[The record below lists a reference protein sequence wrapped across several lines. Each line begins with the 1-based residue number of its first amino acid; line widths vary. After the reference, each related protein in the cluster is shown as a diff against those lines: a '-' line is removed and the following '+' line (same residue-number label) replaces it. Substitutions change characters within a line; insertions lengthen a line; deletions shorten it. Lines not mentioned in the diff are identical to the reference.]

1 MKEIQSIKIETS
13 SEYRITENIFLF
25 YLFIAFIGGLI
36 LNLMPC
42 VFPVLSIK
50 LMSVLENKNYSTR
63 ISFIN
68 TSMGIISSFLL
79 LSVIFFILQQYN
91 FAISWGMQFQ
101 QPYFLLVITFILMI
115 FMLSMFDKF
124 EFKTPKF
131 LLSKFFYN
139 SNSNRFFKDYFNGFF
154 ATLLATPCSAPFVG
168 TAITAAF
175 TQTPLMMFSIFFFM
189 GVGMSIPYLII
200 AMFPNLV
207 TILPKSGKWMIYLK
221 YFLGLLLLLT
231 ILWISNINLN
241 YFNYY
246 FFIFLFLIFILLLY
260 LINIKFNSF
269 ITSVSLLII
278 LLVFSNF
285 KFFHQ
290 NLTDTIDKNWI
301 NFIEVD
307 IDHLV
312 SENNIIFI
320 DITADWCATCQFN
333 KVNVLN
339 NKSVTDLFIKNNIM
353 LIRADW
359 TKPNKQINDFLNK
372 YNKFGIPFNAF
383 FSKDYPSG
391 LILSEL
397 LSEKEVLD
405 VLNLIVK

>member
-1 MKEIQSIKIETS
+1 
-13 SEYRITENIFLF
+13 
-25 YLFIAFIGGLI
+25 
-36 LNLMPC
+36 
-42 VFPVLSIK
+42 
-50 LMSVLENKNYSTR
+50 
-63 ISFIN
+63 
-68 TSMGIISSFLL
+68 
-79 LSVIFFILQQYN
+79 
-91 FAISWGMQFQ
+91 
-101 QPYFLLVITFILMI
+101 
-115 FMLSMFDKF
+115 
-124 EFKTPKF
+124 
-131 LLSKFFYN
+131 
-139 SNSNRFFKDYFNGFF
+139 
-154 ATLLATPCSAPFVG
+154 
-168 TAITAAF
+168 
-175 TQTPLMMFSIFFFM
+175 
-189 GVGMSIPYLII
+189 MSIPYLII
-200 AMFPNLV
+200 ATFRNLV

-246 FFIFLFLIFILLLY
+246 FFIFFFLIFLLLLC
-260 LINIKFNSF
+260 LININFNNF

-383 FSKDYPSG
+383 FSKEYPQG
-391 LILSEL
+391 IILSEL
-397 LSEKEVLD
+397 LSEKHIFEAIKKLEI
-405 VLNLIVK
+405 N